1 MRRRRVDWD
10 EEIRKTDRIRR
21 RGLALSA
28 LSFAVALAVIFGA
41 GRMGGVEVALPR
53 KVVAIACQRCAGSDR
68 SRRAHEFAK
77 ERRLMA
83 AIGLYGKAH
92 PETENKK
99 DKYYNYK
106 NQ

>member
-28 LSFAVALAVIFGA
+28 LSFAVALAVIFAA

-53 KVVAIACQRCAGSDR
+53 KVVAIACLILGASLFRIVL
-68 SRRAHEFAK
+68 RRR
-77 ERRLMA
+77 ERLRREREE
-83 AIGLYGKAH
+83 GR
-92 PETENKK
+92 P
-99 DKYYNYK
+99 
-106 NQ
+106 